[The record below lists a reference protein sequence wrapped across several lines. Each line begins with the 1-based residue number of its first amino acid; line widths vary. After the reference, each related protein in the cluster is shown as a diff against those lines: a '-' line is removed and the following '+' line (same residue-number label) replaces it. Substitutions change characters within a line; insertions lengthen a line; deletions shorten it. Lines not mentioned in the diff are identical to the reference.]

1 MIRLAVHGAW
11 GRMGQRICSL
21 ACDDERFRVV
31 IALGRE
37 EASEGGTAAD
47 TSCDVVLDFSSPSG
61 AERAA
66 RLALQHRAALLVGTT
81 SLSRQ
86 TLGVLDDAARS
97 VPVMIAPNTSLGVV
111 VLNHLTTEAARLLGH
126 AFDVDIVER
135 HHAGKRDAPSGTARR
150 LADILRE
157 KSGVA
162 IGPER
167 IQSIRAGDVVGEH
180 AVLFTGPG
188 QSLKI
193 LHSVTTRDVFA
204 AGALRAAAW
213 LCGRA
218 PGRYTIE
225 QAFGLAADRL

>member
-1 MIRLAVHGAW
+1 M
-11 GRMGQRICSL
+11 
-21 ACDDERFRVV
+21 
-31 IALGRE
+31 
-37 EASEGGTAAD
+37 
-47 TSCDVVLDFSSPSG
+47 
-61 AERAA
+61 
-66 RLALQHRAALLVGTT
+66 
-81 SLSRQ
+81 
-86 TLGVLDDAARS
+86 
-97 VPVMIAPNTSLGVV
+97 
-111 VLNHLTTEAARLLGH
+111 
-126 AFDVDIVER
+126 DIIER

-150 LADILRE
+150 LADLLRE

-162 IGPER
+162 MGPER

-218 PGRYTIE
+218 PGRYAIE